1 MCLNHRCEKMHALSC
16 LYAGCEDSTEI
27 YSEGGLQTGMMALP
41 VCTKSCV
48 IIMTLLNVVPS
59 LLHKSRKFG
68 LRESEVFSVYAC
80 LLSCFSRVRLFAIF
94 GL

>member
-16 LYAGCEDSTEI
+16 LYAGCEDNTEK

-48 IIMTLLNVVPS
+48 IIITWWRVWRGEVKEQRIAYKCEVTVKLVWFLVKCIYRNVCRNEC
-59 LLHKSRKFG
+59 K
-68 LRESEVFSVYAC
+68 
-80 LLSCFSRVRLFAIF
+80 
-94 GL
+94 